1 MFQRGPRF
9 LHLKDVFREAE
20 YTQSFLLRC
29 LYHLRGGTRNYV
41 AVEICNDRH
50 EIYAPQRSGVYGSNL
65 PLRKRSMLNCPM
77 SRVLLAPSRMSSVS
91 SFAAVGECMKPRPEK
106 PQAQRNPSISVLP
119 ST

>member
-1 MFQRGPRF
+1 MFQRGPCF

-20 YTQSFLLRC
+20 YAQSFLLRC

-65 PLRKRSMLNCPM
+65 PLRKRYAKLPD
-77 SRVLLAPSRMSSVS
+77 VEG
-91 SFAAVGECMKPRPEK
+91 AAGAVKDEFGEQLCGRWRGHE
-106 PQAQRNPSISVLP
+106 
-119 ST
+119 